1 MTLSSIEYFL
11 FLPAIFLLFWM
22 VFGKT
27 KQLQNA
33 FVIAASFLF
42 YGLWDWR
49 SLGLL
54 LLTAMSTF
62 FSGICLQKAVNNPN
76 ARKVVLW
83 LTLIINLGVLFFF
96 KYYNFFIQAFS
107 DTITLLGG
115 HPNVSTLRIIL
126 PVGISFYT
134 FAALSYTIDVFQ
146 KKILPTRDFLAYLAY
161 ATFFP
166 GILSGPISRA
176 QKQLPQFFVKRNFEY
191 TKAVIGCKFIL
202 LGAVMKMCLA
212 DRLGVY
218 VDTVYGNFNI
228 YSGNTLLLTSVLYTI
243 QIYAD
248 FAGYSLMAIGSG
260 KLLGIELPT
269 NFIRPY
275 FAKTVTDFWRRWHI
289 SLTTWFRD
297 YIYFPLGGNRCSK
310 ARWMLN
316 TMIVFVV
323 SGLWHGADYTFMIWG
338 AMHGAFMIAER
349 LVYGDKIKQL
359 GDSISVANILRWI
372 ITFSIVNFAWIF
384 FRIDSLSDTMAILS
398 RIFTSR
404 GGLYFDPNVMGYAI
418 PSFILVL
425 LFDWYAEKDG
435 KIAFMDSR
443 NVIVRLAAYICLIL
457 FLLLFGSFEQTQFIY
472 FQF

>member
-11 FLPAIFLLFWM
+11 FLPTVFLLFWL
-22 VFGKT
+22 VFSKT
-27 KQLQNA
+27 KTIQNA
-33 FVIAASFLF
+33 FIVSASLFF

-49 SLGLL
+49 FLGLL
-54 LLTAMSTF
+54 LLTALTTF
-62 FSGICLQKAVNNPN
+62 FSGVCLDRITDNKK
-76 ARKVVLW
+76 RKYVFW
-83 LTLIINLGVLFFF
+83 LTLIVNLGILFLF

-107 DTITLLGG
+107 DTVTLFGG
-115 HPNVSTLRIIL
+115 HASVSSLRIIL

-146 KKILPTRDFLAYLAY
+146 RKIKPTNDVLSYLAY

-166 GILSGPISRA
+166 GLLSGPISRA
-176 QKQLPQFFVKRNFEY
+176 QKQLPHFLSKRSFDY
-191 TKAVIGCKFIL
+191 HKAVGGGKLLL
-202 LGAVMKMCLA
+202 LGAIMKMCLA

-218 VDTVYGNFNI
+218 VDQVYGDYQA
-228 YSGNTLLLTSVLYTI
+228 YSGITLLFTSICYTI

-260 KLLGIELPT
+260 KLLGIDLPT

-323 SGLWHGADYTFMIWG
+323 SGLWHGANYTFLIWG
-338 AMHGAFMIAER
+338 AMHGLFMIGER
-349 LVYGDKIKQL
+349 LIYGDKIKSIPT
-359 GDSISVANILRWI
+359 SISFTNFIRII

-384 FRIDSLSDTMAILS
+384 FRLDNMGDVVSVIN
-398 RIFTSR
+398 RIVTDRES
-404 GGLYFDPNVMGYAI
+404 LYFDINVMVYVI
-418 PSFILVL
+418 PSLFLVF
-425 LFDWYAEKDG
+425 LFDMYAERNQDRLLL
-435 KIAFMDSR
+435 MDSK
-443 NVIVRLAAYICLIL
+443 NSIVRWISYVVLIL
-457 FLLLFGSFEQTQFIY
+457 FLVILGSFEQTQFIY